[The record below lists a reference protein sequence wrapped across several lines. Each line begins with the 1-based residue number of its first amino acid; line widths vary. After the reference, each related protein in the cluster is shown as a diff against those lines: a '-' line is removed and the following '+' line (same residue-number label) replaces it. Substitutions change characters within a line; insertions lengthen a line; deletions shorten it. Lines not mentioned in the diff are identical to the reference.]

1 MKKIEMKR
9 ILKDALMSE
18 FGFFPSLND
27 IQIIESDDTCTHVSF
42 MVNGRYYRFD
52 SYISTMGGM
61 RTVWVGSGTIEKL
74 PEHDK
79 K

>member
-1 MKKIEMKR
+1 MKKSEMKQIAKEALR
-9 ILKDALMSE
+9 SEYGFYPNLK
-18 FGFFPSLND
+18 D
-27 IQIIESDDTCTHVSF
+27 IQIMESNDIGTYIAF

-52 SYISTMGGM
+52 SYISTIGGM

-74 PEHDK
+74 PEYDK